1 MGRFDMGKLNQL
13 VLLFVVVWI
22 SLAGCARPYGAAHHS
37 GGMDYAADRGMTE
50 VMAQIEKTVPDPEK
64 AKQVQAIVSDIVSEV
79 KQSGQQTR
87 DYHRQLYELN
97 AKYEAAPEEFVKIL
111 DNLNNNRM
119 RVASK
124 ILGLRFKMKELLTA
138 QEWKA
143 LSDAMDRTRS
153 RYRHDREGGSEG
165 KPGT

>member
-1 MGRFDMGKLNQL
+1 MRMVTQL
-13 VLLFVVVWI
+13 LSLFVVVWV
-22 SLAGCARPYGAAHHS
+22 SLAGCARPYGAGPH
-37 GGMDYAADRGMTE
+37 GRGMDYSADTGIKE
-50 VMAQIEKTVPDPEK
+50 VMAEIEKTVPDPEK

-79 KQSGQQTR
+79 KQSAQQTR

-97 AKYEAAPEEFVKIL
+97 AKYEATPEEFVKVL
-111 DNLNNNRM
+111 DDLNNNRM

-143 LSDAMDRTRS
+143 LSDAMERTRS
-153 RYRHDREGGSEG
+153 RYRHEREGVSEG
-165 KPGT
+165 KPAT

>member
-1 MGRFDMGKLNQL
+1 MRRVNQL

-22 SLAGCARPYGAAHHS
+22 SLAGCARPYGAAHH
-37 GGMDYAADRGMTE
+37 GRGMDYAADRGMKE

-79 KQSGQQTR
+79 KQSAQQTR

-97 AKYEAAPEEFVKIL
+97 AKYEATPEEFVKIL
-111 DNLNNNRM
+111 DSLNNNRM

-143 LSDAMDRTRS
+143 LSEAMDRTRS
-153 RYRHDREGGSEG
+153 RYRHDREGGSEE

>member
-1 MGRFDMGKLNQL
+1 MRKVNQL

-22 SLAGCARPYGAAHHS
+22 SLAGCARPYGAAHH
-37 GGMDYAADRGMTE
+37 GGSMDYAADRGMKE

-79 KQSGQQTR
+79 KQSAQQTR

-97 AKYEAAPEEFVKIL
+97 ATYEATPEEFVKIL

-124 ILGLRFKMKELLTA
+124 ILGLRFQMKELLTA

-143 LSDAMDRTRS
+143 LSDAMESTRS
-153 RYRHDREGGSEG
+153 RYRHDREGASEG